1 MGNGNS
7 DVKVFALSTCIHCR
21 DAKAFLD
28 KCGVTY
34 ECVHVDELEGAER
47 KSAMDEVKKI
57 NPDCCFPTIQIGE
70 KVIVGFK
77 KNEIR
82 EALASR

>member
-1 MGNGNS
+1 MAGEKS
-7 DVKVFALSTCIHCR
+7 RIKVFALSTCIHCR

-28 KCGVTY
+28 KCGIDY
-34 ECVHVDELEGAER
+34 DCVHVDELEGAER
-47 KSAMDEVKKI
+47 KQAMDEVKKI

-77 KNEIR
+77 KQEIR
-82 EALASR
+82 EALNSL